1 MKNTFSNSKC
11 SVDQYQAVKNFE
23 NAIISCPEKLEKD
36 EVNALTWR
44 FGLFGRQGHDLSD
57 LAIKMRKQIP
67 EVEKLIHSSIRKCL
81 NNPIKNLLKEAYS
94 RVDRFSRLE
103 KNEGYSDLK
112 LAYNILKRADYL
124 NDCRIAFHIETN
136 C

>member
-1 MKNTFSNSKC
+1 MKNTFPNSKC
-11 SVDQYQAVKNFE
+11 SVDRFQAVKKFE
-23 NAIISCPEKLEKD
+23 NAIVSCPEKLEKD

-57 LAIKMRKQIP
+57 LAIRMRKQIP
-67 EVEKLIHSSIRKCL
+67 EVEKLLHSSIRKCL